1 MRAWKA
7 RFNELLDAV
16 VDESESPRTPDRR
29 LGLARLR
36 IQVEG
41 FLDAE
46 AEGTTVLRPRADLLE
61 RGFGF
66 GEEDADDP
74 GELRLGEFALRGRID
89 RIDVEP
95 GGNRAVLRDYKTSKA
110 VPGVTTIANEGKLQL
125 QLYMLVARERLGL
138 DPIGGLY
145 QPLGAYDDKRPRG
158 IVRRS
163 ECGDDGL
170 FRGLDISV
178 KGDALDDEEFE
189 DALEGARARAI
200 RNGERMRGG
209 DIKRDPLGGV
219 CSEYCTF
226 QPICRLE
233 RALGLDEE
241 TKDGE

>member
-1 MRAWKA
+1 MKA
-7 RFNELLDAV
+7 
-16 VDESESPRTPDRR
+16 SRR
-29 LGLARLR
+29 GRRIAGSALARLR

-170 FRGLDISV
+170 FRGPRHLGQGRRPRRRGV
-178 KGDALDDEEFE
+178 RG
-189 DALEGARARAI
+189 RAR
-200 RNGERMRGG
+200 GSSYP
-209 DIKRDPLGGV
+209 RDP
-219 CSEYCTF
+219 
-226 QPICRLE
+226 QR
-233 RALGLDEE
+233 RADARRGHQA
-241 TKDGE
+241 

>member
-1 MRAWKA
+1 M
-7 RFNELLDAV
+7 
-16 VDESESPRTPDRR
+16 
-29 LGLARLR
+29 
-36 IQVEG
+36 QVEG

-46 AEGTTVLRPRADLLE
+46 AEGTTVLRPRPDLLE

-66 GEEDADDP
+66 EEEDADDP
-74 GELRLGEFALRGRID
+74 GELSLGDFALRGRID

-95 GGNRAVLRDYKTSKA
+95 GGTRALLRDYKTSKS

-178 KGDALDDEEFE
+178 RGDALDEEEFE
-189 DALEGARARAI
+189 DALAEARERAVT
-200 RNGERMRGG
+200 NGGRMRHG
-209 DIKRDPLGGV
+209 DIRRDPLGGV